1 MFNIIKE
8 INKEA
13 TLSSIIYIIIGMILF
28 FVPKLSADLIIGAIS
43 LIIFMFGI
51 SRLISYF
58 RYNKIGFNE
67 RLDLIIGAISLGISV
82 FIIFNSTFIMSIIPF
97 ITGFFLLTEA
107 LHLVK
112 QAYVLKDLYI
122 KQFKV
127 SLILSLILA
136 LAGIYLLFNPIKVI
150 TSLIA
155 FIGILLICMGSFELW
170 TSYQVQKLIK

>member
-43 LIIFMFGI
+43 L
-51 SRLISYF
+51 
-58 RYNKIGFNE
+58 
-67 RLDLIIGAISLGISV
+67 GISV

-97 ITGFFLLTEA
+97 IIGFFLLTEA

>member
-1 MFNIIKE
+1 
-8 INKEA
+8 
-13 TLSSIIYIIIGMILF
+13 
-28 FVPKLSADLIIGAIS
+28 
-43 LIIFMFGI
+43 MFGI

-58 RYNKIGFNE
+58 RYNKIGFDE
-67 RLDLIIGAISLGISV
+67 RLDLIIGSISLGISV

-97 ITGFFLLTEA
+97 IIGFFLLTEA

-155 FIGILLICMGSFELW
+155 FLYWYFINLYGKF
-170 TSYQVQKLIK
+170 